1 MFYDVFE
8 RLCKVKNVTP
18 NRACVDMGLSRSIAA
33 KWKSTGTNPSAE
45 VLPKIANYF
54 NVSVDML
61 LSKMELDL
69 TLTKAALEMQQNE
82 KNPPLFPARG

>member
-33 KWKSTGTNPSAE
+33 MEKYRDQSKCRSSAE
-45 VLPKIANYF
+45 NSK
-54 NVSVDML
+54 L
-61 LSKMELDL
+61 L
-69 TLTKAALEMQQNE
+69 
-82 KNPPLFPARG
+82 